1 MGVVSSQLLSCQAG
15 DNDCEGVTVGYCMVP
30 FDDVIQNVNL
40 FTDVRDCQ
48 FYCNAL
54 TNCELF
60 RFNGTECTLL
70 TKDYRKDCQ
79 KVAGPFDK
87 LIDEC
92 FEIDTKNTCD
102 LLLQEDC
109 SYDGAVILEPPVGTI
124 ADPQECEELCKQFEP
139 LGCTYWVFSQIDKLC
154 SLRGSDEKT
163 CNTWAGPRS
172 PAFDECQG
180 GTTVMP
186 PTTEGPT
193 EGPTTKKDDTTKAD
207 PTTPKAD
214 TTTPKAD

>member
-1 MGVVSSQLLSCQAG
+1 MGIQGSNTFKVSTLVKNQDKFTMNKSGVLIFVAFVVSSQLLSCQAG
-15 DNDCEGVTVGYCMVP
+15 DNDCEGVTVGDCVVP

-102 LLLQEDC
+102 L
-109 SYDGAVILEPPVGTI
+109 
-124 ADPQECEELCKQFEP
+124 
-139 LGCTYWVFSQIDKLC
+139 
-154 SLRGSDEKT
+154 
-163 CNTWAGPRS
+163 
-172 PAFDECQG
+172 
-180 GTTVMP
+180 
-186 PTTEGPT
+186 
-193 EGPTTKKDDTTKAD
+193 
-207 PTTPKAD
+207 
-214 TTTPKAD
+214 